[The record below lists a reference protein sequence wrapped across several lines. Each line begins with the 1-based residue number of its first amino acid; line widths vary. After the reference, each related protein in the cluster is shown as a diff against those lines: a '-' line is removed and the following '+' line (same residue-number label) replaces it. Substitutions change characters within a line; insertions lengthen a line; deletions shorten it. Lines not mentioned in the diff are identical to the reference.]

1 MDFVGI
7 KNLHIAEVTT
17 DTEEAYE
24 TSTPVRLTRIAE
36 ISQTTEQAQNV
47 VYYDDV
53 AAYAVNSL
61 GATTLNVTGEGLSL
75 ENLAKVMGATIAD
88 GMLVDSGE
96 PSTKSYAVSFEADY
110 VGGGTRYYNF
120 LKCSISVPDESSKSK
135 DAGTDTTNQTLTI
148 TCINTT
154 HKFTATK
161 KTCKRIITDTTAA
174 DGKIDVT
181 KWYEKVITPDNA
193 TTDFV
198 VSQ

>member
-17 DTEEAYE
+17 DTEESYE
-24 TSTPVRLTRIAE
+24 TGTPTRLTRIAE

-75 ENLAKVMGATIAD
+75 ENLAKVMGATIEN

-96 PSTKSYAVSFEADY
+96 PSVKSYAVSFEADY

-154 HKFTATK
+154 HKFASTG
-161 KTCKRIITDTTAA
+161 KTCKRIISDTATAE
-174 DGKIDVT
+174 GEIDLS
-181 KWYEKVITPDNA
+181 KWYKQVITPDNA
-193 TTDFV
+193 ATEFAVT
-198 VSQ
+198 Q